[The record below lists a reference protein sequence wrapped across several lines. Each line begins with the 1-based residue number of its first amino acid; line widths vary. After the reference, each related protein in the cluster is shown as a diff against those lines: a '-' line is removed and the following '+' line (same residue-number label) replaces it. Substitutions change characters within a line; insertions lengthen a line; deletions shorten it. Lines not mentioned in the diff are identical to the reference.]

1 MSNEIAIMLKMRVM
15 SCITAYLLIR
25 PNANGIA
32 KQIPTLFAISDR
44 IIFTSSDFKPKTG
57 GSTVINRKAKI
68 L

>member
-1 MSNEIAIMLKMRVM
+1 MTNEIAIMVKMRGI
-15 SCITAYLLIR
+15 SCMKTYLLIR